1 VVREEI
7 ELEVTETDERDGKQD
22 SGISGILEVR
32 SLWTENNEEM
42 KNGDGA
48 KDEFRLAW
56 LWVEGWRAQLRMGGD
71 IVEKERRVWTSY
83 PPRPKVQT
91 QKHLYK

>member
-1 VVREEI
+1 MVREEI

-32 SLWTENNEEM
+32 SLWAGNNEEI
-42 KNGDGA
+42 KKVNEA

-71 IVEKERRVWTSY
+71 IIEKERRVWTSY
-83 PPRPKVQT
+83 LPRPKVQT
-91 QKHLYK
+91 QKYLYE